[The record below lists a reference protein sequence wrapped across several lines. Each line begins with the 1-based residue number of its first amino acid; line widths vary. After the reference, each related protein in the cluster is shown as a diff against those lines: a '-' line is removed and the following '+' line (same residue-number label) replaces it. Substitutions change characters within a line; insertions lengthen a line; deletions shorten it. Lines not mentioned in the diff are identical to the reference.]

1 MAFCV
6 RFTKPIVIRVTGL
19 KVVAIDTKLVYLDKK
34 CRWLG
39 RKVIGGLSTRQ

>member
-6 RFTKPIVIRVTGL
+6 RFTKPIVIRVAGP
-19 KVVAIDTKLVYLDKK
+19 KVAAIDTKLVYPDKK

-39 RKVIGGLSTRQ
+39 KKS